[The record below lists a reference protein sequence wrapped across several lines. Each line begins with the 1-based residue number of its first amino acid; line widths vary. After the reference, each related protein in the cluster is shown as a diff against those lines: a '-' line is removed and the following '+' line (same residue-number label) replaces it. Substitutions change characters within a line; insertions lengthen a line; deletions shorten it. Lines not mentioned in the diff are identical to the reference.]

1 MEMSIT
7 PEVNVVDAVQNPDA
21 QAMALTGNTM
31 TDLQNVAKELGVQLD
46 ASGEIVEKSQPVE
59 SPQESAPVANKLQQQ
74 PQPEPQA
81 EVETKVEVPAKFQNP
96 DGTANAEKVV
106 KAEESLDQAIARYKE
121 KEKEFSRLQNKVNN
135 PQAQEQPSAPRLPSQ
150 LSPLEIQVAEDLIAE
165 SNALG
170 KPMEQAHAIAQARV
184 IAKIA
189 EAKHRADFDLVA
201 DIRQRVEETERTN
214 ELQTMFKDHPE
225 LRDPSMVDKLVQ
237 IRNQYPEVNASKTPW
252 RSAFLVQKGLESL
265 SQVKT
270 PTPKGGT
277 AKAPATPVSPVSRV
291 SPNAGPASVKDA
303 WNMSIKDLEALAK
316 QQNPGMRLK

>member
-1 MEMSIT
+1 MEQGMI
-7 PEVNVVDAVQNPDA
+7 PEVSVVDSVKNPDA

-31 TDLQNVAKELGVQLD
+31 TDLQNIAKEMGVQVD
-46 ASGEIVEKSQPVE
+46 PSSGEIVDKSQPVE
-59 SPQESAPVANKLQQQ
+59 SPQESAPAAVKAPE

-81 EVETKVEVPAKFQNP
+81 DEAPKVDVPAKFQNP
-96 DGTANAEKVV
+96 DGTTNTEKVA

-135 PQAQEQPSAPRLPSQ
+135 PQAQEHPSVPRLPSQ
-150 LSPLEIQVAEDLIAE
+150 LSPLEVQVAEDLIAE

-189 EAKHRADFDLVA
+189 QAKHQADSDLVE
-201 DIRQRVEETERTN
+201 DIRRRVEDTERTN
-214 ELQTMFKDHPE
+214 ELQTMFNNHPE
-225 LRDPSMVDKLVQ
+225 LREPGMVDKLVA

-291 SPNAGPASVKDA
+291 VSNGSPATLKDA
-303 WNMSIKDLEALAK
+303 WNMDLKDLEARARAE
-316 QQNPGMRLK
+316 NPGMRLK